1 MSEPRKRRVGERGQ
15 VTLPKDLR
23 EEFDISGGDE
33 VEIHKE
39 SGKIVIERPVTR
51 DELAAGYRA
60 RAEQL
65 RELTAEMDGV
75 SREADEYLGDAP
87 EWD

>member
-65 RELTAEMDGV
+65 RELAAEMDGV

>member
-1 MSEPRKRRVGERGQ
+1 MSGNERRRVGERGQ
-15 VTLPKDLR
+15 VTLPKELR
-23 EEFDISGGDE
+23 EEFGISGGDE
-33 VEIHKE
+33 VEIRKE
-39 SGKIVIERPVTR
+39 AGKIVIERPITR
-51 DELAAGYRA
+51 DDIAAGYRA

-65 RELTAEMDGV
+65 REVHEEMDGV

>member
-1 MSEPRKRRVGERGQ
+1 MGESEKRRVGKRGQ
-15 VTLPKDLR
+15 VTLPKELR
-23 EEFDISGGDE
+23 DEFDISGGDE
-33 VEIHKE
+33 VEVRKE
-39 SGKIVIERPVTR
+39 SGKIVIEKPITR
-51 DELAAGYRA
+51 EDIAAGYRV

-65 RELTAEMDGV
+65 GDQHDEMDGV